1 MIPPL
6 GGPEP
11 WCSCCVVPK
20 WVMVE
25 QMHLLCQAI
34 QNGSYNVRPGK
45 LRQGCISY
53 ISDHPLTEEETD
65 QLWIETF
72 GHTD

>member
-1 MIPPL
+1 
-6 GGPEP
+6 
-11 WCSCCVVPK
+11 
-20 WVMVE
+20 MVE